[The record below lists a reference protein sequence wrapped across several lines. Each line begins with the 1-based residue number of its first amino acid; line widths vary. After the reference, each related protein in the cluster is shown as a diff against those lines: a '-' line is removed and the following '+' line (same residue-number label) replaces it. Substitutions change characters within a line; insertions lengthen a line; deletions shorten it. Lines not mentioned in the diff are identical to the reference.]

1 MADDDV
7 WETAGGFQRP
17 GRACE
22 MPDTS
27 QRSMRR
33 EERGTRIVVRG
44 SGDIAVWTGGQCAA
58 RGSPSEGQKGG
69 PEPWSRTWDP
79 VLEVCARR
87 CPDAEVQR
95 TAVWR
100 CAGRGHARGA
110 RSIARECRI
119 WSGQRLFDRGFL
131 EIFELCEETFEYQS
145 CSSNYPLQHLQRP
158 TYVSVNG
165 LAWNA

>member
-7 WETAGGFQRP
+7 WETAGGFPRP

-27 QRSMRR
+27 QRSMGR
-33 EERGTRIVVRG
+33 EERGTRTVVGG
-44 SGDIAVWTGGQCAA
+44 SGGIAVGTSGQCAA
-58 RGSPSEGQKGG
+58 RSLLREGQKGG
-69 PEPWSRTWDP
+69 PEPWSCTWDP
-79 VLEVCARR
+79 VLEVRAKR